1 MNRIYKN
8 SLYML
13 AAGALAVSC
22 ADYNSTDNFTAE
34 PDPTFAE
41 PYKDLAPVKS
51 YIDRVKYPNMT
62 IGATLDVAEFNKQA
76 LAHSAAVTNFDNF
89 AFGKTLMSGS
99 IVNEKGV
106 MNFLAMSDLLDHVTE
121 IGAEVF
127 GSPIC
132 ANTNQADAWINH
144 LTSPIEISV
153 DYVPGKSINYNE
165 YAVGAFGGTVDKGS
179 ASIVKF
185 DSQNTLKIGASSQV
199 NIIEGFDV
207 DPTAT
212 YTIKFY
218 AMADKDVSYSLEF
231 SGNAVPGTATSD
243 GKWALSGGKW
253 LPITIESKAAEGSD
267 GYLKLTTL
275 RGVTIYIKSVE
286 VGYYPDNHR
295 PQTDQERSD
304 TIKYALNTWCDGLM
318 KINAGRIKTFDLIE
332 EAISTDSILE
342 NGMYALKSY
351 DKADKVYWQ
360 DVLGSEEYAP
370 TVAKVAREAYA
381 RYGNDPAELKFY
393 VSETGLED
401 ETKMASLNYWLGIW
415 DAKGAKIDGINAKV
429 NLVYNEDAAKLAENK
444 AAYEKLLDKLAATGK
459 LIRVSNFD
467 IKYVNEKNLNV
478 SASAITEE
486 QRQKLADFY
495 AYAIKAYMTKIPQ
508 DKQAGLCK
516 ANIVDTGDPV
526 GLWSKNAKSDW
537 VRTATYKAWCEALGG
552 K

>member
-62 IGATLDVAEFNKQA
+62 IGATLDVTEFNKQA

-89 AFGKTLMSGS
+89 AFGKTLMSGT
-99 IVNEKGV
+99 IVNEKGI

-144 LTSPIEISV
+144 LTAPIEISV

-185 DSQNTLKIGASSQV
+185 DNQNTLKVGANSQV
-199 NIIEGFDV
+199 RIIEGFDA
-207 DPTAT
+207 DPKAT
-212 YTIKFY
+212 YTTVFY
-218 AMADKDVSYSLEF
+218 AMAEKDVTFNIEF
-231 SGNAVPGTATSD
+231 SGKRITGSVAD
-243 GKWALSGGKW
+243 GSWSLPGGKW
-253 LPITIESKAAEGSD
+253 TKFSIESNAAEGSD
-267 GYLKLTTL
+267 GYLKLTTS
-275 RGVTIYIKSVE
+275 RGIIIYVKSVE

-295 PQTDQERSD
+295 PQTEKEMTD
-304 TIKYALNTWCDGLM
+304 TINYALNTWCDGLM

-332 EAISTDSILE
+332 EAIDNTVTLENEMYDLKHSTD
-342 NGMYALKSY
+342 
-351 DKADKVYWQ
+351 ADNIYWQ

-429 NLVYNEDAAKLAENK
+429 SLVYNEDEAKLADNK

-467 IKYVNEKNLNV
+467 IKYVNEKNQNV